1 MLKFAA
7 ILAQQSAEGS
17 TRKALIPYYIYR
29 GKHGENANRKKK
41 YTKKQFFFKKLLV
54 LQKKC
59 LSLQRILIHLLFN
72 YKKKGLKNEEKLVY
86 CCPRIRS
93 YGR

>member
-29 GKHGENANRKKK
+29 EKHGENANRKKIHQK
-41 YTKKQFFFKKLLV
+41 AIFFQKVVGVTKKMSIFATDIDTFIV
-54 LQKKC
+54 
-59 LSLQRILIHLLFN
+59 
-72 YKKKGLKNEEKLVY
+72 
-86 CCPRIRS
+86 
-93 YGR
+93 